1 MTGINQSQG
10 ENRLSRLPANLMAC
24 PDCDL
29 LQRIPALPPGGKAR
43 CPRCG
48 HTVATCKPD
57 SLDRTLALAVAAA
70 IVLIITNTNSLMGLQ
85 AVGREASTTILG
97 GAMEMWLQGQEIT
110 ALLIAF
116 CAVVAPAIHIGF
128 MLTVLLAVRRSP
140 APWWAG
146 LLLRWSEWH
155 EGWGMIEVM
164 MLGIMVALIKIAE
177 LARVIPG
184 IGMFA
189 AGALVL
195 LIAAMTVSFDPQEV
209 WEKIEWANGETP
221 AVHSES
227 AVSKGVNS

>member
-1 MTGINQSQG
+1 MNQTIR
-10 ENRLSRLPANLMAC
+10 ENRMSQLPGDLIAC

-48 HTVATCKPD
+48 HTVASSKPD
-57 SLDRTLALAVAAA
+57 SLDRTLAIAVTAA
-70 IVLIITNTNSLMGLQ
+70 IVLIIANTTSLMGLQ

-97 GAMEMWLQGQEIT
+97 GALEMWLQGQEIT

-116 CAVVAPAIHIGF
+116 CAVFAPAIHIGF
-128 MLTVLLAVRRSP
+128 MLTVLLAARRSP
-140 APWWAG
+140 VPWWAG

-195 LIAAMTVSFDPQEV
+195 LIAAMTVSFDPHEV
-209 WEKIEWANGETP
+209 WERLEWANGETP
-221 AVHSES
+221 SMRRES
-227 AVSKGVNS
+227 AVSKGVNP

>member
-1 MTGINQSQG
+1 MASSS
-10 ENRLSRLPANLMAC
+10 ENLIAC

-29 LQRIPALPPGGKAR
+29 LQRIPALPPGGKAS

-48 HTVATCKPD
+48 HTVASSKVD
-57 SLDRTLALAVAAA
+57 SLDRTLALTITAA
-70 IVLIITNTNSLMGLQ
+70 IVLIVTNTNSLMGLQ
-85 AVGREASTTILG
+85 AAGREASTTILG
-97 GAMEMWLQGQEIT
+97 GALEMWLQGQEIT
-110 ALLIAF
+110 AILIAF
-116 CAVVAPAIHIGF
+116 CAVFAPAIHIGF
-128 MLTVLLAVRRSP
+128 MLTVLLAARRYP

-146 LLLRWSEWH
+146 LLLRWAEWH

-195 LIAAMTVSFDPQEV
+195 LIAAMTVSFDPEEV
-209 WEKIEWANGETP
+209 WERIEWANGETP
-221 AVHSES
+221 AVHGES
-227 AVSKGVNS
+227 AIPKGVSP

>member
-1 MTGINQSQG
+1 
-10 ENRLSRLPANLMAC
+10 MAC

-29 LQRIPALPPGGKAR
+29 LQHIPALPPGGKAR

-48 HTVATCKPD
+48 HTVASSKPD
-57 SLDRTLALAVAAA
+57 SLDRTLALTVTAA
-70 IVLIITNTNSLMGLQ
+70 IVLIIANTTSLMGLS

-97 GAMEMWLQGQEIT
+97 GALEMWLQGQEIT
-110 ALLIAF
+110 AALVAF
-116 CAVVAPAIHIGF
+116 CAVFAPAIHIGF
-128 MLTVLLAVRRSP
+128 MLTVLLAARRSP

-146 LLLRWSEWH
+146 TLLRWSEWH

-177 LARVIPG
+177 LAKVIPG

-195 LIAAMTVSFDPQEV
+195 LIAAMTVSFDPHEV
-209 WEKIEWANGETP
+209 WERVEWANGETP
-221 AVHSES
+221 AMHGAS
-227 AVSKGVNS
+227 AVPKGVNP